1 MTRTATQV
9 LVADAQPLV
18 RLGIELLVGRTFGSA
33 QVRVACDSD
42 ELAAQ
47 LSRPPAPRIVTI
59 ADDLPGFSA
68 AKGVREIAARHPAI
82 RVVVMGADPDCGDI
96 LKMLAAGAR
105 AYVPKT
111 LPPADMCAAFRAVN
125 AGRIY
130 VPAGL
135 SAVAVRPD
143 VKPAL
148 PNIDGLT
155 SRQRAVL
162 TQLAAGK
169 SNKEIG
175 RALGISEAT
184 VKAHL
189 NAAFRTLGVHNRVS
203 AASLLHG

>member
-1 MTRTATQV
+1 MTRTTVQD
-9 LVADAQPLV
+9 LVADAQPLA
-18 RLGIELLVGRTFGSA
+18 RLGIELLVGRSFGSA
-33 QVRVACDSD
+33 QVRVACDFA

-47 LSRPPAPRIVTI
+47 LSRPPAPRLLTI
-59 ADDLPGFSA
+59 ADDLPGFDSPKA
-68 AKGVREIAARHPAI
+68 VRDLAARHHAMRI
-82 RVVVMGADPDCGDI
+82 VVMAAHPDGGDI

-111 LPPADMCAAFRAVN
+111 LPPADMCAALQAVN

-130 VPAGL
+130 VPAEL
-135 SAVAVRPD
+135 SAVTVRPD
-143 VKPAL
+143 LKPAHAS
-148 PNIDGLT
+148 IDGLT

-162 TQLAAGK
+162 GQLAAGK

-203 AASLLHG
+203 AASMLHE